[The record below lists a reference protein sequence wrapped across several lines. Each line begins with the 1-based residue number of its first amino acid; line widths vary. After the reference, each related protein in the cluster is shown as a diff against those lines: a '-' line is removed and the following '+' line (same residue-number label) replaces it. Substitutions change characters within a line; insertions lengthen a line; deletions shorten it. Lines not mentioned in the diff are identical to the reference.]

1 MTQNIKQYATD
12 MILKYPTLKDMII
25 DLYELCMTEIEEGE
39 SVENEFSLFQRDVE
53 ELIEGMVK

>member
-25 DLYELCMTEIEEGE
+25 DLYELCMTEIEEGG
-39 SVENEFSLFQRDVE
+39 SVENEFSLFQRDVDDLVE
-53 ELIEGMVK
+53 EMIK

>member
-1 MTQNIKQYATD
+1 

-25 DLYELCMTEIEEGE
+25 DLYDLCMTEIEEGG

-53 ELIEGMVK
+53 ELIEEMVK

>member
-1 MTQNIKQYATD
+1 MSIIKQYATD

-25 DLYELCMTEIEEGE
+25 DLYELCMTEIEEGG

-53 ELIEGMVK
+53 ELIEEMVK

>member
-1 MTQNIKQYATD
+1 MSNIKQYATD

-25 DLYELCMTEIEEGE
+25 DLYELCMTEIEEGG

-53 ELIEGMVK
+53 ELIEEMVK

>member
-25 DLYELCMTEIEEGE
+25 DLYELCMTEIEEGGSE
-39 SVENEFSLFQRDVE
+39 QNEFNLFQRDVE
-53 ELIEGMVK
+53 ELIEGMLK

>member
-1 MTQNIKQYATD
+1 MSNIKQYATD

-25 DLYELCMTEIEEGE
+25 DLYELCMTEIEEGG

-53 ELIEGMVK
+53 ELIEGMIK

>member
-1 MTQNIKQYATD
+1 MSNIKQYATD

-25 DLYELCMTEIEEGE
+25 DLYELCMTEIEEGG

>member
-1 MTQNIKQYATD
+1 MTNIKQYTTD

-25 DLYELCMTEIEEGE
+25 DLYELCMTEIEEGG

-53 ELIEGMVK
+53 ELIEEMVK

>member
-1 MTQNIKQYATD
+1 MTNIKQYATD

-25 DLYELCMTEIEEGE
+25 DLYELCMTEIEEGG

-53 ELIEGMVK
+53 ELIEEMVK